1 MRSYAGF
8 RGFNDYKESHGKKPM
23 NFQSKL
29 GVVGACM
36 RIIGAVQ
43 KNVLAFAI
51 RCQGKGN
58 DLRVKFDI
66 HLLKSIIEED
76 DQGICS

>member
-1 MRSYAGF
+1 MAMQGL
-8 RGFNDYKESHGKKPM
+8 GALMITKNHMEKNM

-36 RIIGAVQ
+36 RMIGAVQ

-51 RCQGKGN
+51 RCQGEGN